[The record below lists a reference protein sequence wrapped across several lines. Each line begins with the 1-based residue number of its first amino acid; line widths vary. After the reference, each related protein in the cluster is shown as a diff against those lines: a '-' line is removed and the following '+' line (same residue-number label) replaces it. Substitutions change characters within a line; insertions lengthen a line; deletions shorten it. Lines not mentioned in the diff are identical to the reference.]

1 MAYNQ
6 APLKNIGNV
15 REKIAKRK
23 LEKRFGSVDNA
34 KSFANEEFKSREKER
49 RLSKK
54 AVTPTETSFTT
65 SIKPFEKETIKF
77 DTSKD
82 EAIKTRRKPKS
93 KLSKAVGK
101 VGSGALDIIAPLV
114 PGLGR
119 KRTFVSGAQQEGS
132 NHVIGSG
139 SGFNERVDRPIN
151 PRTGNERFRF
161 GEYQRFKRDKYTTG
175 QRAYNIKANVRNK
188 GMLGAIAGLTTFGSG
203 FKHGEKNQ
211 KIVKDLIR
219 KGAKKIKNRL
229 SI

>member
-6 APLKNIGNV
+6 APLKNIGDL
-15 REKIAKRK
+15 RDKIVKRK
-23 LEKRFGSVDNA
+23 LDKKFGVVEGAD
-34 KSFANEEFKSREKER
+34 KFKQIEDFRSRATER
-49 RLSKK
+49 NQPKVK
-54 AVTPTETSFTT
+54 TMETSFKT

-77 DTSKD
+77 DVPEKEVVSTK
-82 EAIKTRRKPKS
+82 RKQES
-93 KLSKAVGK
+93 KLSKASK
-101 VGSGALDIIAPLV
+101 KIGSTALDIIAPLV

-139 SGFNERVDRPIN
+139 SGFNEKVDVPIN

-161 GEYQRFKRDKYTTG
+161 GEYQRFKRENYTPE

-188 GMLGAIAGLTTFGSG
+188 GMLGTIASLTTFGSG

-211 KIVKDLIR
+211 KIVKDLIK
-219 KGAKKIKNRL
+219 KGVKKIKRIIN
-229 SI
+229 

>member
-6 APLKNIGNV
+6 APLKNIGDV
-15 REKIAKRK
+15 RDRIAKRK

-34 KSFANEEFKSREKER
+34 KSFAAEQFKSRAEER
-49 RLSKK
+49 KLSKK
-54 AVTPTETSFTT
+54 AVAPTETSFTT

-77 DTSKD
+77 DVPEKEVVSTK
-82 EAIKTRRKPKS
+82 RKQES
-93 KLSKAVGK
+93 KLSKASK
-101 VGSGALDIIAPLV
+101 KIGSTALDIIAPLV

-139 SGFNERVDRPIN
+139 SGFNERVDVPTN

-161 GEYQRFKRDKYTTG
+161 GEYQRFKKEKYTPK

-188 GMLGAIAGLTTFGSG
+188 GMLGTIAGLTTFGSG

-211 KIVKDLIR
+211 KIVKDLVK
-219 KGAKKIKNRL
+219 KGVKKIKRIIN
-229 SI
+229 

>member
-6 APLKNIGNV
+6 APLKNIGDLRDKIV
-15 REKIAKRK
+15 KKKLDKKFGAVEGAEK
-23 LEKRFGSVDNA
+23 
-34 KSFANEEFKSREKER
+34 FKQIEDFRSRAIER
-49 RLSKK
+49 NQPK
-54 AVTPTETSFTT
+54 VETMETSFKT

-77 DTSKD
+77 DVPEKEVVSTK
-82 EAIKTRRKPKS
+82 RKQES
-93 KLSKAVGK
+93 KLSKASK
-101 VGSGALDIIAPLV
+101 KIGSTALDIIAPLV

-161 GEYQRFKRDKYTTG
+161 GEYQRFKREKYTHK
-175 QRAYNIKANVRNK
+175 QRASNIKANVRNK
-188 GMLGAIAGLTTFGSG
+188 GMLGTIAGLTTFGSG

-211 KIVKDLIR
+211 KIVKDLVK
-219 KGAKKIKNRL
+219 KGVKKIKRIIN
-229 SI
+229 